1 MLYEIYNGGRFISR
15 GKGEHPT
22 RIIDTDELI
31 FVLQGTLDMFE
42 CEQQFNVRKGEW
54 LILHRGKR
62 HGGKAL
68 YPKNLSFFWLHF
80 RDLDGWLERLP
91 QHGQV
96 ENPSVISGYIQNFL
110 NEQTR
115 LEPDKN
121 ILDLLFQLIFAELRR
136 KTVPD
141 PDRTPLAIAAKNY
154 VDLHFMEP
162 VNLCSAAEELKC
174 NTEYLGRLFHR
185 CYGESFVAYLNRK
198 RIERAAGYLAD
209 GAYSVKEIIE
219 LCGFRDPAYFRRKFR
234 SCYNQSPGEYRDN
247 HSGGHRNT
255 L

>member
-1 MLYEIYNGGRFISR
+1 MFYEIHNGGRFISR

-31 FVLQGTLDMFE
+31 VVLQGSLDMFE
-42 CEQQFNVRKGEW
+42 GEQQFNVRKGEW

-80 RDLDGWLERLP
+80 RDLDGWLNELP
-91 QHGQV
+91 QHGQI
-96 ENPSVISGYIQNFL
+96 EKPSVISGYIQNFL
-110 NEQTR
+110 NEQNR
-115 LEPDKN
+115 VDPDKK
-121 ILDLLFQLIFAELRR
+121 ILDLLFQLIFSELRR
-136 KTVPD
+136 KSIPEQN
-141 PDRTPLAIAAKNY
+141 RTPLAILAKNY
-154 VDLHFMEP
+154 IDIHFMEP
-162 VNLCSAAEELKC
+162 INLTSAAETLKC
-174 NTEYLGRLFHR
+174 NTEYLGRLFHQ

-198 RIERAAGYLAD
+198 RIEQAAVYLAD
-209 GAYSVKEIIE
+209 EVYSVKEIME

-234 SCYNQSPGEYRDN
+234 SCYNQSPGEYREN